1 MRRCPQSVVVLAM
14 LATAQASWARS
25 QPPVIHAFPE
35 TGYESRVWGV
45 SGNGSFAVGES
56 AQSESSDAKPF
67 QWSLESVLGVKSAA
81 EDRANGILCL
91 TTQSLVQWRMP
102 EPQ

>member
-25 QPPVIHAFPE
+25 LPPVIPAFSE

-45 SGNGSFAVGES
+45 SGNGSFVFGES
-56 AQSESSDAKPF
+56 KQSESRDAEPF
-67 QWSLESVLGVKSAA
+67 RGSLESVLGLKSAA